1 MTKRRSKSLFVIF
14 TIILVICLIACFVN
28 FTYPLT
34 VNGNYFS
41 YSSFVSNLKL
51 GQDVSDSLRIVYLA
65 DSAESVADPDYNTLR
80 KNTINDLKN
89 IVQAEGFR
97 DLTITEYGDDS
108 IVLVVGNIINKEQKD
123 ELINLIANPTTIT
136 FSIKENE
143 TEKVVATGKDIKAVN
158 PNQYTNPNTSVV
170 EYYVAVE
177 FNDEIKAELT
187 EISSKNEIIVKA
199 TNLSFSLQSGSIVD
213 GIMPLSSTPAY
224 ESMMQATTT
233 ANQIRL
239 GMLDLDLTQTE
250 CSTITPTYGIKAN
263 ILLAIAMVVLV
274 VAAFVFLIVK
284 YKGLGLLASYNLLFF
299 IVIGL
304 FILQSIPAVHINF
317 AGIVAMMI
325 CFILA
330 TDGLLL
336 IFERAKKHYQEG
348 TKLHIAIKH
357 AQKECLTRTFVSNVL
372 VALTGFACLFMPS
385 LALSSFGWVALVLPF
400 VTVFTNLVL
409 MKLFLNM
416 YLALNSTNGKKC
428 NFHKG
433 GKNA

>member
-1 MTKRRSKSLFVIF
+1 MTKRRSRSLFVVF

-34 VNGNYFS
+34 INGNYFS

-51 GQDVSDSLRIVYLA
+51 GQDVSDSLRIVYFAKSA
-65 DSAESVADPDYNTLR
+65 DSVADSDYNTLR
-80 KNTINDLKN
+80 KYTINDLKN
-89 IVQAEGFR
+89 IVQAEGFK

-108 IVLVVGNIINKEQKD
+108 IVMVVGNILNKEQKD
-123 ELINLIANPTTIT
+123 ELTELISNPTTIT
-136 FSIKENE
+136 FAIKEGE

-158 PNQYTNPNTSVV
+158 PNQYSTPTGV
-170 EYYVAVE
+170 EFYVAVE
-177 FNDEIKAELT
+177 FNDDVKAELT
-187 EISSKNEIIVKA
+187 EISAKNTIIVNA
-199 TNLSFSLQSGSIVD
+199 SNLSFSLESGAIVD
-213 GIMPLSSTPAY
+213 GIMPLSSNPAY
-224 ESMMQATTT
+224 ESISQATTT

-239 GMLDLDLTQTE
+239 GMLDLELIQTE
-250 CSTITPTYGIKAN
+250 CETITPTYGINAN
-263 ILLAIAMVVLV
+263 ILLAIAMVVVV
-274 VAAFVFLIVK
+274 VAAFAFLIVK

-304 FILQSIPAVHINF
+304 FLLQSIPFVHINF
-317 AGIVAMMI
+317 AGMVAMMI
-325 CFILA
+325 CFIVA
-330 TDGLLL
+330 VDGLLL
-336 IFERAKKHYQEG
+336 IFERAKKHYQDG
-348 TKLHIAIKH
+348 TKLHVAFKL

-372 VALTGFACLFMPS
+372 IVLTGFACLFMPV

-400 VTVFTNLVL
+400 VTVFANLVL
-409 MKLFLNM
+409 MKLFINM